1 MALERLQKILAA
13 GGRGS
18 RRACEELITQGRVSV
33 DGQVVTQLGT
43 RADPDRQEVRCDG
56 EVVRAARNAYFL
68 INKPKGYV
76 CTNADERGRPCV
88 FDLLPMRDA
97 RLFTVGRLDA
107 DTEGLLI
114 VTNDGDFTQRVAHP
128 RYGVSKTYRATV
140 RGAMTNAAKRDLMAG
155 VWIAGNRCAASWV
168 KIVRRGRDDS
178 VVELTMH
185 EGRNREVRRM
195 LAKVGFPVAHLR
207 RFRIGPLEDD
217 TLPLG
222 HWRKLHPE
230 EVRTLMG
237 AATSQG
243 ARHSR
248 RRPSRSNHSQK
259 ENE

>member
-1 MALERLQKILAA
+1 MALERLQKVLAA

-18 RRACEELITQGRVSV
+18 RRSCEELITQGRVTV
-33 DGQVVTQLGT
+33 NGRTVTQLGT
-43 RADPDRQEVRCDG
+43 KVDTERQEVRCDG
-56 EVVRAARNAYFL
+56 EVVRAARNVYFL

-114 VTNDGDFTQRVAHP
+114 VTNDGDFTQCVAHP

-140 RGAMTNAAKRDLMAG
+140 RGAMTNAAKRDLLAG

-168 KIVRRGRDDS
+168 KIVRRGRTDS
-178 VVELTMH
+178 LVEITMH

-195 LAKVGFPVAHLR
+195 MAKVGFPVAHLR
-207 RFRIGPLEDD
+207 RFRIGLLEDD

-222 HWRKLHPE
+222 DWRKLSPE
-230 EVRTLMG
+230 EVRTLVG

-243 ARHSR
+243 RRSSPPRSR
-248 RRPSRSNHSQK
+248 DSEEDK
-259 ENE
+259 E